1 MDRRWERWFE
11 NNVNSDSI
19 QTLLQRLRIF
29 YMFENNVNSDSIQTL
44 FINSRRRIL
53 FENNVNSDS
62 IQTPAG
68 TMNNYGS
75 LRVV

>member
-1 MDRRWERWFE
+1 MSTYGF
-11 NNVNSDSI
+11 V
-19 QTLLQRLRIF
+19 
-29 YMFENNVNSDSIQTL
+29 
-44 FINSRRRIL
+44 